1 MCLRDAAAARR
12 ERPDAAVTTYRL
24 VRGHDPARTAAAG
37 CAFPAAPTSIRPE
50 RAPVPRRESERAPAA
65 APSRG
70 TRPPRRCRRAAAAT
84 QLLEQQD
91 EEAQLRFLQE
101 AQLAS
106 HIQHPNTVYISDF
119 GVLEDG
125 RAYLVMEF
133 LSGPTLA
140 KVLEA
145 GPLGPLRACQVA
157 LQIARGLSVIH
168 DKGIVHRDLK
178 PANVPAEAASR
189 GRVPRR

>member
-1 MCLRDAAAARR
+1 ML
-12 ERPDAAVTTYRL
+12 T
-24 VRGHDPARTAAAG
+24 
-37 CAFPAAPTSIRPE
+37 
-50 RAPVPRRESERAPAA
+50 
-65 APSRG
+65 
-70 TRPPRRCRRAAAAT
+70 
-84 QLLEQQD
+84 
-91 EEAQLRFLQE
+91 
-101 AQLAS
+101 
-106 HIQHPNTVYISDF
+106 
-119 GVLEDG
+119 DG

-178 PANVPAEAASR
+178 PAEVAAE
-189 GRVPRR
+189 